1 MAAREEDI
9 IKAFTNTSN
18 ILDASLS
25 GYHCVTGIFGDD
37 VEFYDGGFC
46 VTVPMKKDNEASFSK
61 CLRIWHRNLSNMKE
75 RSNLVSQALRNSPLR
90 HRYFVDYE
98 YLDRAL
104 NVGGEEVP
112 GIRMD
117 WVAEPTTTLRKF
129 LLGNPTAKQL
139 KQLAENFYQ
148 MCEDMNGAGFAHGD
162 LSSSNILVNPDM
174 SLILIDYDSMYVPS
188 MKNRF
193 RQEIAGTNGYQHPER
208 ARGVMAASNN
218 DYFSQQVIY
227 VQLLAFALRPQLCS
241 QVSDKELLFTTGDL
255 ANPQAFRSSAHYRT
269 LSSIGDSEVQL
280 YLDELAKAIGQP
292 IDQVCSVCN
301 IYRSEQ
307 SKPTQIMHRNKNYCP
322 QCGTKYPYEHSAF
335 CNQCQHPREV
345 PKTW

>member
-9 IKAFTNTSN
+9 IRAFTNNSN
-18 ILDASLS
+18 ILDNALS
-25 GYHCVTGIFGDD
+25 GYCCETGFFGDD

-46 VTVPMKKDNEASFSK
+46 VTVPMKKGAGTNFSK

-75 RSNLVSQALRNSPLR
+75 RSNLVSQALRSSRLP
-90 HRYFVDYE
+90 YFVDYE

-104 NVGGEEVP
+104 RVGGVDVP

-139 KQLAENFYQ
+139 KQIAENFYQ
-148 MCEDMNGAGFAHGD
+148 MCKDMNGAGFAHGD

-174 SLILIDYDSMYVPS
+174 SLILIDYDSMFVPS
-188 MKNRF
+188 MGRRF
-193 RQEIAGTNGYQHPER
+193 RQEIAGTNGYQHPQR
-208 ARGVMAASNN
+208 AGGIVAGSNN
-218 DYFSQQVIY
+218 DFFSQQVIY
-227 VQLLAFALRPQLCS
+227 VQLLAFSLRPQLCG
-241 QVSDKELLFTTGDL
+241 QIADKELLFTRSEL
-255 ANPQAFRSSAHYRT
+255 ASPSAFRSSAHYRT
-269 LSSIGDSEVQL
+269 LSAIGDSRVTL

-301 IYRSEQ
+301 IKSSEPPET
-307 SKPTQIMHRNKNYCP
+307 SRKIHRNKNYCP
-322 QCGTKYPYEHSAF
+322 ECGRKYSSERESF
-335 CNQCQHPREV
+335 CPKCGHPREV